1 MDRTAFEAALQHDGF
16 EVVARTMEPNTTN
29 PEHAHEFDARVL
41 VVAGEMTL
49 ARDGTSRA
57 YRPGET
63 FEITMAQPGRARPQ
77 PTPETQHFWDGTKR
91 AGEIRLQRCDAC
103 AQGLLPAAAVL
114 PGVRRRAR

>member
-1 MDRTAFEAALQHDGF
+1 MDRTAFEAALRHDGF

-63 FEITMAQPGRARPQ
+63 FEITHGRRHAEIAGPEGASYIAGRRVPG
-77 PTPETQHFWDGTKR
+77 
-91 AGEIRLQRCDAC
+91 
-103 AQGLLPAAAVL
+103 
-114 PGVRRRAR
+114 